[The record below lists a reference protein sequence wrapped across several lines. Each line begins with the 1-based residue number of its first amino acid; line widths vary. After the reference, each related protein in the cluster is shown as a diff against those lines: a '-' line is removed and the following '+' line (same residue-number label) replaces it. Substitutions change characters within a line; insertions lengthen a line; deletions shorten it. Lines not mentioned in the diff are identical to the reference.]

1 MSTKNAL
8 VCSLGVTVVSGVLL
22 TIARGIPTVE
32 QLIVGCAGMFVV
44 SFVVLRFVAGKFE

>member
-22 TIARGIPTVE
+22 TITRGIPTVE
-32 QLIVGCAGMFVV
+32 QLIGACVGMFVI
-44 SFVVLRFVAGKFE
+44 SFIVLRFVAGKFE